1 MDSLPRETGLSRY
14 QRPVGEIAGR
24 RVIVESVLS
33 DIAKTQLQLSIL
45 FCAGR
50 KDAAGHRLTVSG
62 LVKSEAR
69 TDDTEFEMRF
79 ESERPKSR
87 HVKTV
92 LAMVAV
98 CLLLCVGA
106 SLAAAE
112 PSDSPP
118 ESVKD
123 AATKIGHATRDAS
136 RSIGHAIRDATRE
149 VGHASRDAWN
159 ETAEGRKEAKATRK
173 SAWQE
178 FKKDVRDAW
187 RKITGSGDS

>member
-1 MDSLPRETGLSRY
+1 MPIIGHCRKRSLFFLS
-14 QRPVGEIAGR
+14 
-24 RVIVESVLS
+24 
-33 DIAKTQLQLSIL
+33 T
-45 FCAGR
+45 
-50 KDAAGHRLTVSG
+50 
-62 LVKSEAR
+62 
-69 TDDTEFEMRF
+69 F

-92 LAMVAV
+92 LAMVAI

-106 SLAAAE
+106 SLAVAE
-112 PSDSPP
+112 SSDSPP

-149 VGHASRDAWN
+149 VGHSSRDAWN
-159 ETAEGRKEAKATRK
+159 ETAEGRKEAKATSK